1 MSNFLHLEGNCLE
14 IKGAVK
20 VVSSSQSQ
28 AVVETVDNG
37 VVITGTEIEVKK
49 LNLDEQEVIF
59 SGKFINLKFGTISIK
74 KVPLYKRIFK

>member
-37 VVITGTEIEVKK
+37 VVITGTE
-49 LNLDEQEVIF
+49 QEVIF
-59 SGKFINLKFGTISIK
+59 SGKFINLKFGTISTK

>member
-28 AVVETVDNG
+28 AVVETVDSG
-37 VVITGTEIEVKK
+37 VVITGTEI
-49 LNLDEQEVIF
+49 EVIF
-59 SGKFINLKFGTISIK
+59 SGKFINLKFGTISTK